1 MNTVNLE
8 LDDRINEEVLIRLA
22 LEEVDMI
29 DQYYTASVDDQTSF
43 VIDEEAYLIME
54 NLLEYYKYM
63 DELQTF
69 VDVQKDNQFI
79 NLYNPL

>member
-1 MNTVNLE
+1 MYTVKLE

-22 LEEVDMI
+22 LEEVDMT
-29 DQYYTASVDDQTSF
+29 DQYYTASGDDQTSF
-43 VIDEEAYLIME
+43 VIDEEACLIME

-69 VDVQKDNQFI
+69 VDVQKDN
-79 NLYNPL
+79 